1 MAMAENL
8 NFDESAEV
16 RWIRGESA
24 SVDLS
29 WGEANQKFGTLRE
42 ALDFA
47 RGGLPADAR
56 GPFITT
62 ASGRVLRGDDISA
75 AKPDLAPG
83 R

>member
-1 MAMAENL
+1 MANNL
-8 NFDESAEV
+8 DLDEPAEV

-24 SVDLS
+24 DADQS
-29 WGEANQKFGTLRE
+29 WGEASQKFGTLRE

-56 GPFITT
+56 GPFVTT
-62 ASGRVLRGDDISA
+62 ASGRVLRGDDIEA
-75 AKPDLAPG
+75 ARPDLAPG

>member
-1 MAMAENL
+1 MADDLNL
-8 NFDESAEV
+8 DEAAEV

-24 SVDLS
+24 DADLS
-29 WGEANQKFGTLRE
+29 WGEANQKFATLRE

-47 RGGLPADAR
+47 RSGLPPDAR

-62 ASGRVLRGDDISA
+62 ASGRVLRGDDIGA
-75 AKPDLAPG
+75 ARPDLAPG

>member
-1 MAMAENL
+1 MADNL
-8 NFDESAEV
+8 NFDEPAEV
-16 RWIRGESA
+16 HWIRGENA
-24 SVDLS
+24 DADLS
-29 WGEANQKFGTLRE
+29 WGEVSRTFGTLRE
-42 ALDFA
+42 AIDFA

-75 AKPDLAPG
+75 AKPALAPG